1 MASLNR
7 LSDNVHNG
15 FLISLETTDIFK
27 GAFLLCCG
35 GDPIKSRV
43 DNKGKRM
50 ATAMVMSGVRNFLA
64 YDQVG
69 SLLTVADGADNVVI
83 MIDHDSFGNV
93 IFDTDPGFF
102 VCIQTS

>member
-1 MASLNR
+1 M
-7 LSDNVHNG
+7 HNG

-50 ATAMVMSGVRNFLA
+50 ATASGVRNFLA

-69 SLLTVADGADNVVI
+69 SLLTVADGADNVVM
-83 MIDHDSFGNV
+83 MIALDSFGNV

-102 VCIQTS
+102 SI